1 MAGVPF
7 NFNIHNDK
15 LRGRM
20 KDYYFVLGITS
31 TATLAEVKKAFRF
44 KAAEF
49 HPDRNASALAPE
61 KFHAVKEAY
70 DVLADDAAR
79 SAYDE
84 NRRRNLLDSPLETAT
99 EIWKNYLSGVLQ

>member
-1 MAGVPF
+1 MRNGSE
-7 NFNIHNDK
+7 K
-15 LRGRM
+15 QM
-20 KDYYFVLGITS
+20 KDYYVILGIAPNAS
-31 TATLAEVKKAFRF
+31 LSDVKKAFRQ

-49 HPDRNASALAPE
+49 HPDRNTSELAPE

-70 DVLADDAAR
+70 DILSDDAAR

-99 EIWKNYLSGVLQ
+99 DIWKHYLSGVLK

>member
-1 MAGVPF
+1 
-7 NFNIHNDK
+7 
-15 LRGRM
+15 M
-20 KDYYFVLGITS
+20 KDYYFILGVAS
-31 TATLAEVKKAFRF
+31 NATLTDIKKAYRV

-49 HPDRNASALAPE
+49 HPDRNSSELAPV

-70 DVLADDAAR
+70 DVLSDEAAR

-84 NRRRNLLDSPLETAT
+84 NRRRNLLESPLDTAS

>member
-1 MAGVPF
+1 
-7 NFNIHNDK
+7 
-15 LRGRM
+15 M
-20 KDYYFVLGITS
+20 KDYYYVLGVVS
-31 TATLAEVKKAFRF
+31 TASLADIKKAFRV

-49 HPDRNASALAPE
+49 HPDRNASELAPE

-70 DVLADDAAR
+70 DTLSDSIAR